1 MINREKGGNML
12 IIDNLVLLSEFKNLV
27 SNVYIQIFVWIVIA
41 DIITGICK
49 GIAGKEAN
57 STKGLMGVVKHLL
70 VVGLVLVAY
79 PYLKIMNFEGVATAF
94 VLSYIAVYGIS
105 VIENLGQLGVYVPD
119 FVKDRFSKLKEST
132 DKQENGETKRG
143 GENNAE

>member
-1 MINREKGGNML
+1 MV

-27 SNVYIQIFVWIVIA
+27 SNVYIQIFVWIVIV
-41 DIITGICK
+41 DIITGVCK
-49 GIAGKEAN
+49 GLAGKETN

-70 VVGLVLVAY
+70 VVALVLIAY

-105 VIENLGQLGVYVPD
+105 VIENLGQLGIPIPD
-119 FVKDRFSKLKEST
+119 FVKDRFSKLKDSSEEQGK
-132 DKQENGETKRG
+132 DKNNTLG
-143 GENNAE
+143 GKK